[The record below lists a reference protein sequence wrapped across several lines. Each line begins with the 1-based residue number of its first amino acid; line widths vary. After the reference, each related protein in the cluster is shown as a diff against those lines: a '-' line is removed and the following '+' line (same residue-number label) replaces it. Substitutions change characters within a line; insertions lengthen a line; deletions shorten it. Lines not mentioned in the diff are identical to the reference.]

1 MRILPTVYKAK
12 TEIARL
18 EKYVF
23 LAESYGEQTLE
34 KQIIKHYAYIG
45 SISKTVAHLN
55 EKRANEGLAPI
66 ELSYAKEV
74 IQSKPAD
81 ALHRMVRTRYRQKIR
96 HLQY

>member
-12 TEIARL
+12 AEIARL
-18 EKYVF
+18 EEF
-23 LAESYGEQTLE
+23 IALAERYGEQSIE
-34 KQIIKHYAYIG
+34 KQIIKRYAFVGSVAKVVAQLNDERARIG
-45 SISKTVAHLN
+45 LV
-55 EKRANEGLAPI
+55 PI
-66 ELSYAKEV
+66 ELAYAKEV